1 MNEADAVRA
10 LGALAQETRL
20 KLFRLLVVAGQ
31 GGLTPGHMAERLA
44 VSPTALSFHLK
55 ELSHAGL
62 VSTERD
68 GRHIIY
74 RAEFAAMDGLLTFLT
89 AECCQGQSC
98 LPSFQASNPPCTP
111 GADMNPRVYNV
122 LFLCTGNSA
131 RSIMAEAILNQIG
144 AGRFRGYSAGSH
156 PAGAVNPRTLELLER
171 NRFRIEGLRS
181 KHWDEFAAPDAPV
194 MDFVLTVC
202 DKAAG
207 EVCPVWPGQPMSAHW
222 GVADPAEVGG
232 SEVQQQKAFTDAFM
246 TLRTRVG
253 LLVNLPIDKLDRLSL
268 QSELNSIARQTA

>member
-1 MNEADAVRA
+1 MNEANAVQA

-20 KLFRLLVVAGQ
+20 RLFRRLVVAGQ
-31 GGLTPGHMAERLA
+31 GGLTPGQMAEQLA

-68 GRHIIY
+68 GRRLIY
-74 RAEFAAMDGLLTFLT
+74 RAEFGAMEALLAFLT

-98 LPSFQASNPPCTP
+98 ALTPHPFPP
-111 GADMNPRVYNV
+111 GAPMDTRIYNV
-122 LFLCTGNSA
+122 LFLCTGNAA

-144 AGRFRGYSAGSH
+144 AGRFRAYSAGSH
-156 PAGAVNPRTLELLER
+156 PAGAVHPHTLELLER
-171 NRFRIEGLRS
+171 NRFRTEGLHS
-181 KHWDEFAAPDAPV
+181 KSWDRFSQPGAPV

-207 EVCPVWPGQPMSAHW
+207 ELCPVWPGQPISAHW
-222 GVADPAEVGG
+222 GVADPAEVTG
-232 SEVQQQKAFTDAFM
+232 SDATRHKAFSDAFM

-253 LLVNLPIDKLDRLSL
+253 LLVNLPVDKLDRLAL
-268 QSELNSIARQTA
+268 KTELDRIAHQRA